1 MRVVGLIS
9 GGKDSWYNL
18 MKCVSN
24 GHTVVA
30 LAHLKPF
37 NEGKKELS
45 LTNSH
50 CSLSLSLI
58 DEQDS
63 MMYQSVGFEGVSLQ
77 AEAAGVPLYTRTTLG
92 KTSQTTLHYETQAG
106 DEVEDLTDLLTCI
119 KNELDFEGVSVG
131 AIYSDYQRL
140 RVEHVC
146 LRLQLKPIANL
157 WHRDQHDLLDDVI
170 SDGLHAVIIKI
181 ASIGLKTDDLGKS
194 LQDMRSKLKELD
206 RKYQMNVC
214 GEGGEYESF
223 TLDCPLFNKKI
234 EM

>member
-37 NEGKKELS
+37 NE
-45 LTNSH
+45 
-50 CSLSLSLI
+50 

-119 KNELDFEGVSVG
+119 KVT
-131 AIYSDYQRL
+131 
-140 RVEHVC
+140 
-146 LRLQLKPIANL
+146 LK
-157 WHRDQHDLLDDVI
+157 
-170 SDGLHAVIIKI
+170 
-181 ASIGLKTDDLGKS
+181 
-194 LQDMRSKLKELD
+194 
-206 RKYQMNVC
+206 
-214 GEGGEYESF
+214 F
-223 TLDCPLFNKKI
+223 TFIMLFK
-234 EM
+234 